1 MLLLQHMW
9 LLAHRGFAVCGE
21 KGVNVGPGGCRGL
34 LCGHPSTLSQLAAL
48 VGCPSAFLPPP
59 ALPAFIQTPQG
70 KRSPPPAPA
79 PAPDLWASQPC
90 FPLHHQEAL
99 IRYVESFCINGSSGT
114 GLHNELRHKPILQ
127 TRSPFSQSRATNEL
141 GPGLV
146 KTGMLAQ
153 PADHGL
159 FNELDSSLLQCEA
172 CSQPADYGICSQS
185 CHCKHLCR

>member
-1 MLLLQHMW
+1 MWGKRSECRAGGLQRVALWASLHTEPVGSSGW
-9 LLAHRGFAVCGE
+9 LSFSFSSSPCLACIHTNATR
-21 KGVNVGPGGCRGL
+21 K
-34 LCGHPSTLSQLAAL
+34 T
-48 VGCPSAFLPPP
+48 LPPP
-59 ALPAFIQTPQG
+59 
-70 KRSPPPAPA
+70 PPPP
-79 PAPDLWASQPC
+79 PPPTSGPHSPVFLSTTRR
-90 FPLHHQEAL
+90 AL